1 MSALDFRLIGGP
13 LPLDLWLALSTFVVC
28 WEADEL
34 AMHMVSLG
42 VDPGDEHDPDI
53 AQDAQRRLGEIVR
66 ILEEH
71 RDETAARPPGDEITQ
86 YVRPINLAECDD
98 LIRRVSDVLASVSFT
113 ATGGDA

>member
-1 MSALDFRLIGGP
+1 MSDFDFRRIGGP
-13 LPLDLWLALSTFVVC
+13 IPLDLWGDLSTFVVC

-34 AMHMVSLG
+34 AMHMVALG

-71 RDETAARPPGDEITQ
+71 RAETAAAPPGDEVTQ
-86 YVRPINLAECDD
+86 RVRPIELAECDG
-98 LIRRVSDVLASVSFT
+98 LIRRVSDLLASISFT
-113 ATGGDA
+113 SKDGVS